1 MVLKVENLKKYYGK
15 KREIR
20 AVDGIS
26 FEIQEGEIFSLL
38 GPNGAGKTTTIKC
51 ILGLRKPTSGSIQF
65 SGQYGI
71 AYVPEGKELYENYS
85 VERMI
90 ATAEELTENF
100 DAKRCWKLTE
110 EFNIPFREKLA
121 NLSNGEQTLLYIA
134 LTLSQRADL
143 YIFDEPTLGLDPI
156 ARNKVLERI
165 RAIPIENEGAAVLYT
180 SHILSEVE
188 KISDKVA
195 ILCNGKIAEMDLLD
209 KMKEKF
215 CSIVLENVK
224 LPDLP
229 FIVKYKSTSSENVY
243 ITYRADAERLG
254 FECKPASLEMVFEA
268 VIMNQVENSNKG

>member
-26 FEIQEGEIFSLL
+26 FEIQKGEIFSLL

-51 ILGLRKPTSGSIQF
+51 ILGLRRPTSGSIEF
-65 SGQYGI
+65 SGQHGI

-90 ATAEELTENF
+90 VVAEELTENF
-100 DAKRCWKLTE
+100 DAKLCWELTK
-110 EFNIPFREKLA
+110 EFDIPLREKIA
-121 NLSNGEQTLLYIA
+121 NLSNGEQTLLYLA

-156 ARNKVLERI
+156 VRNKVLEQI
-165 RAIPIENEGAAVLYT
+165 RNIPIDKEGASVMYT

-188 KISDKVA
+188 KIADRVA
-195 ILCNGKIAEMDLLD
+195 IMCNGKIVEMDLID
-209 KMKEKF
+209 NMKEKF
-215 CSIVLENVK
+215 CSIVLDNTEPPN
-224 LPDLP
+224 LP
-229 FIVKYKSTSSENVY
+229 FIVKYKSTSSETVY

-254 FECKPASLEMVFEA
+254 LECRPASLEMVFEA
-268 VIMNQVENSNKG
+268 VIMNQVENSYKE